1 MRACADINRPEDRAW
16 QTPLVLTGAHG
27 AYGYARAM
35 ARSQTMVQLSDDLV
49 ETLDRVAARRG
60 ASRSGL
66 IRELLW
72 EGLRRDRDT
81 IIGERIVAGYRLLP
95 QGEPDDWGDVAA
107 SADASTEE
115 VLRRLDAEERAAGPS
130 SW

>member
-1 MRACADINRPEDRAW
+1 
-16 QTPLVLTGAHG
+16 
-27 AYGYARAM
+27 
-35 ARSQTMVQLSDDLV
+35 MVQLSDDLV
-49 ETLDRVAARRG
+49 EMLDRVAARRG

-72 EGLRRDRDT
+72 EGLRHDRET
-81 IIGERIVAGYRLLP
+81 IIGERIVAGYRRLP

-115 VLRRLDAEERAAGPS
+115 VLRRLDAEERVAGRS